1 MALFFPFI
9 RALLRLVSLLPFPLL
24 YLFSD
29 FIKFFLQY
37 ILRYRRSVILEN
49 LYHSFPEKNPK
60 EIQRLLSSY
69 YRHLAD
75 ITLETIKLRSISPET
90 LTDRVKFTGMEHLD
104 QAFDHHQGVII
115 ALAHFGCWE
124 WIGQAIGLVSRHTG
138 YGIIK
143 PLSSQHF
150 NNYMESIRNRFTS
163 GSTIPFLQTY
173 RTLVR
178 HKKEGHSAFYLVAAD
193 QTPQANEISYWTN
206 FLHQDTPF
214 YLGIEKM
221 AVSLDLSV
229 VYLEFHR
236 VARGRYACSISPLSN
251 DPKSTANFEIV
262 EKYIRLLENSI
273 INDPS
278 NWLWSH
284 RRWKN
289 KRTVPQG

>member
-1 MALFFPFI
+1 MAVLFPFI
-9 RALLRLVSLLPFPLL
+9 KAVLRMVSLLPFPLL
-24 YLFSD
+24 YIFSD
-29 FIKFFLQY
+29 VVRFFLQY
-37 ILRYRRSVILEN
+37 VIRYRRSVILEN
-49 LYHSFPEKNPK
+49 LIKSFPDKNPE
-60 EIQRLLSSY
+60 EILKLMSSY

-75 ITLETIKLRSISPET
+75 ITLETIKLRSISPAT
-90 LTDRVKFTGMEHLD
+90 LTDRVKFTGLEHLD
-104 QAFDHHQGVII
+104 NAFDHHQGVIV

-124 WIGQAIGLVSRHTG
+124 WIGQAIGLVSHHTG

-143 PLSSQHF
+143 PLSNEYF
-150 NNYMESIRNRFTS
+150 NNYMESIRNRFTA

-178 HKKEGHSAFYLVAAD
+178 HRKEGHNAFYLVAAD
-193 QTPQANEISYWTN
+193 QTPHVNEISYWTN

-236 VARGRYACSISPLSN
+236 VGRGRYLCKFSPLTN
-251 DPKSTANFEIV
+251 DPKSTASSEIV
-262 EKYIRLLENSI
+262 ETYIRMLEKSI
-273 INDPS
+273 ISDPS

-289 KRTVPQG
+289 KRIEPLG